1 MLIKNELV
9 TAFRNAG
16 LTAGDLVLVHSSL
29 RKLGPVEGGAD
40 TVLDAL
46 LEVLGQKGTLA
57 LPTHTFSVVTARQP
71 VFHQSLT
78 PSNVGTLSNIFRK
91 RAGVLRGLHP
101 THSVAAIGPLA
112 EKLLEGHEK
121 ETTPCSMNSPYVR
134 LRDWNGKVLIIG
146 EGLQCGTLFHACEEL
161 AGMTQVC
168 SPYLL
173 ELFSFTETNEVI
185 PAPTRRHIINTWDQ
199 FPTLEPHLLANGAL
213 KISSIGDCAL
223 RLLDARRACDWLV
236 PELQKDQNLILPK
249 PSQK

>member
-146 EGLQCGTLFHACEEL
+146 EGLQCCTLFHACEEL
-161 AGMTQVC
+161 AEMTQVC

>member
-1 MLIKNELV
+1 MICIDQLK
-9 TAFRNAG
+9 TAFQQSG
-16 LTAGDLVLVHSSL
+16 LGAGDLVLVHSSL
-29 RKLGPVEGGAD
+29 RKLGPVQGGAD
-40 TVLDAL
+40 SVLDAL
-46 LEVLGQKGTLA
+46 LEVIGPNGTLA
-57 LPTHTFSVVTARQP
+57 LPTHTFSVVTDRQP
-71 VFHQSLT
+71 VFHQILT
-78 PSNVGTLSNIFRK
+78 PSNVGTLSNVFRK
-91 RAGVLRGLHP
+91 RSGVVRGLHP

-146 EGLQCGTLFHACEEL
+146 EGLQCCTLFHACEEL

-199 FPTLEPHLLANGAL
+199 FPTLEPDLLANGAL

-236 PELQKDQNLILPK
+236 PELQKDPNLILPK
-249 PSQK
+249 PPQK

>member
-1 MLIKNELV
+1 MLLKKQL
-9 TAFRNAG
+9 TKALLQTG
-16 LTAGDLVLVHSSL
+16 LIDGDLVLVHSSL

-46 LEVLGQKGTLA
+46 LEVIGPEGTLA
-57 LPTHTFSVVTARQP
+57 LPTHTFSVVTSRQP

-112 EKLLEGHEK
+112 EKLVEGHEK
-121 ETTPCSMNSPYVR
+121 ETTPCSANSPYVR

-146 EGLQCGTLFHACEEL
+146 EGLQCCTLFHACEEL

-173 ELFSFTETNEVI
+173 DFFSFTEINELT
-185 PAPTRRHIINTWDQ
+185 PTPSRRHIINTWDQ
-199 FPTLEPHLLANGAL
+199 FPSLEPHLIEIEAL
-213 KISSIGDCAL
+213 KITSLGDCAL

-236 PELQKDQNLILPK
+236 PELQKDPNLILPK

>member
-29 RKLGPVEGGAD
+29 RKLGTVEGGAD

-46 LEVLGQKGTLA
+46 LEVLGQEGTLA

-78 PSNVGTLSNIFRK
+78 PSNVGTLSNVFRK
-91 RAGVLRGLHP
+91 RSGVVRGLHP

-112 EKLLEGHEK
+112 EKLVEGHEK
-121 ETTPCSMNSPYVR
+121 ETTPCSANSPYVR

-146 EGLQCGTLFHACEEL
+146 EGLQCCTLFHACEEL

-173 ELFSFTETNEVI
+173 ELFSFTETNEVK
-185 PAPTRRHIINTWDQ
+185 PAPTRRHIVNTWDQ
-199 FPTLEPHLLANGAL
+199 FPSLEPQLIANGAL
-213 KISSIGDCAL
+213 NISSIGNCAL
-223 RLLDARRACDWLV
+223 RLLDARSACDWLV
-236 PELQKDQNLILPK
+236 PELQKNPSLILPK
-249 PSQK
+249 QS

>member
-46 LEVLGQKGTLA
+46 LEVLGQEGTLA

-78 PSNVGTLSNIFRK
+78 PSNVGTLSNVFRK
-91 RAGVLRGLHP
+91 RSGVVRGLHP

-112 EKLLEGHEK
+112 EKLVEGHEK
-121 ETTPCSMNSPYVR
+121 ETTPCSANSPYVR

-146 EGLQCGTLFHACEEL
+146 EGLQCCTLFHACEEL

-173 ELFSFTETNEVI
+173 ELFSFTETNEVK
-185 PAPTRRHIINTWDQ
+185 PAPTRRHIVNTWDQ
-199 FPTLEPHLLANGAL
+199 FPSLEPQLIANGAL
-213 KISSIGDCAL
+213 NISSIGNCAL
-223 RLLDARRACDWLV
+223 RLLDARSACDWLV
-236 PELQKDQNLILPK
+236 PELQKNPSLILPK
-249 PSQK
+249 QS